1 MNLNCITGHSDHLYK
16 RIQQSIHNATSID
29 IIVSFLMESGV
40 KLIQKDLE
48 AIKDKNIPIRILTGN
63 YLNITQPSALYLIKD
78 ILGENLD
85 LRFYND
91 TKRSFHPKAY
101 IFENKEDGEIFI
113 GSSNLSK
120 SALTSG
126 IEWNY
131 KIDKKSQYDDFKYFK
146 NMFEELFNNESII
159 VNDEELENYSKTW
172 KKPKIYN
179 TVEENKEDINYTYEE
194 ESNITCI
201 FEPRGAQIE
210 ALYELKKTRLD
221 GNDKALVVAA
231 TGIGKTY
238 LAAFD
243 SRKFDRVLFIAHR
256 EEILKQAYESFK
268 NVRRD
273 KFIDL
278 NIERYNNPNE
288 IDKVA
293 DSNEIKNSEYN
304 LENKEITYFSHNLN
318 ENNRYNEDG
327 YSMGFFMNSIKDTNR
342 DIVFAS
348 VQSLGK
354 KEYLKEGYFSKDYF
368 DYIVVDEF
376 HHAVSSNY
384 QNIINYF
391 EPKFMLGLTATPDR
405 LDNKDVF
412 SICDYNTVYEVNLK
426 GAIDRGWLVP
436 FRYYGIYDDSINYE
450 NIEYKNGKYNTKEL
464 ENALSIKN
472 RANLVL
478 NHYKKYKSRQ
488 ALGFCTSKSHAEYMA
503 KYFNE
508 NGIPS
513 CAVYSGSE
521 GEYSLERNEA
531 LRKLRNE
538 ELKVIFSVDMFNEGL
553 DIKSI
558 DMVMFL
564 RPTESPTIFLQ
575 QLGRG
580 LRKYKA
586 KKYLNVLDFIGNYKK
601 ANLAPYLLSGKSKD
615 RLVINKGT
623 YILREEDYPED
634 CFIDFDF
641 RVIDLFEK
649 MNKENQKLED
659 MIIEEYFKV
668 KEDLGY
674 RPSRVDLFTYMD
686 DGLYENMKK
695 KSKLNIFKDYLGF
708 LEKIE
713 ELNKDE
719 KELKGTFL
727 YEFINMLEN
736 TSMSKSYKLPV
747 FLAFY
752 NEGNVKNRIDD
763 DDLYRSFKE
772 FYSKGSNKVDMLKD
786 KSTKDFYTWDKKKY
800 VSLARKNPV
809 KFLLKSSSEFFY
821 EDEDFMCLSDELKI
835 FLENKFFIRN
845 FKDIIDF
852 RTKEFYKNRY
862 EKNTI

>member
-16 RIQQSIHNATSID
+16 HIQQSIHNATSID

-40 KLIQKDLE
+40 KLIQNDLE
-48 AIKDKNIPIRILTGN
+48 AIKHKNIPIRILTGN

-101 IFENKEDGEIFI
+101 IFENKNEGEIFI
-113 GSSNLSK
+113 GSSNLSR

-131 KIDKKSQYDDFKYFK
+131 RIDKSAQPDDFKYFK
-146 NMFEELFNNESII
+146 DMFEDMFNNESII
-159 VNDEELENYSKTW
+159 VNDEELEKYSKTW
-172 KKPKIYN
+172 KRPKVYSSTELKKEEINY
-179 TVEENKEDINYTYEE
+179 VYEENPKVTN
-194 ESNITCI
+194 I

-210 ALYELKKTRLD
+210 ALYGLKKTRLD
-221 GNDKALVVAA
+221 GNDKGLVVAA

-243 SRKFDRVLFIAHR
+243 SREFNKVLFIAHR
-256 EEILKQAYESFK
+256 EEILKQAFDSFK
-268 NVRRD
+268 NIRTD
-273 KFIDL
+273 KL
-278 NIERYNNPNE
+278 
-288 IDKVA
+288 
-293 DSNEIKNSEYN
+293 IKNDTNELMVAENMSCDSEVLEQYN
-304 LENKEITYFSHNLN
+304 M
-318 ENNRYNEDG
+318 G
-327 YSMGFFMNSIKDTNR
+327 YFMNSTKDINK
-342 DIVFAS
+342 DIIFAS

-354 KEYLKEGYFSKDYF
+354 KEYLNEQYFTKDYF

-426 GAIDRGWLVP
+426 GAIDKGWLVP
-436 FRYYGIYDDSINYE
+436 FRYSGIYDDSINYE
-450 NIEYKNGKYNTKEL
+450 ELEYKNGKYNTKEL
-464 ENALSIKN
+464 EEALNIKN

-478 NHYKKYKSRQ
+478 NHYKKYKSKQ

-503 KYFNE
+503 KYFSD
-508 NGIPS
+508 NGVHS

-521 GEYSLERNEA
+521 GEHSIERNEA
-531 LRKLRNE
+531 LKRLRNE
-538 ELKVIFSVDMFNEGL
+538 ELNVIFSVDMFNEGL
-553 DIKSI
+553 DVKSI

-564 RPTESPTIFLQ
+564 RPTESPTVFLQ

-580 LRKYKA
+580 LRKDKS

-601 ANLAPYLLSGKSKD
+601 ANLVPYLLSGKSKD
-615 RLVINKGT
+615 RSVSSRGSS
-623 YILREEDYPED
+623 ILKEEEYPQD

-641 RVIDLFEK
+641 RLIDLFER

-659 MIIEEYFKV
+659 IIIEEYYKI

-686 DGLYENMKK
+686 DDLYDNMKK
-695 KSKLNIFKDYLGF
+695 KSKLNIFKDYIAF
-708 LEKIE
+708 
-713 ELNKDE
+713 LNKIDELSNNE
-719 KELKGTFL
+719 KELLDTFG
-727 YEFINMLEN
+727 YEFIKMIE
-736 TSMSKSYKLPV
+736 TASMSKTYKLPV

-752 NEGNVKNRIDD
+752 SEGQIKEKIND
-763 DDLYRSFKE
+763 DDLYYSFKS
-772 FYSKGSNKVDMLKD
+772 FYNKGSNKVDMLRD
-786 KSTKDFYTWDKKKY
+786 KGTKDFINWDKKKY
-800 VSLARKNPV
+800 VNLARKNPV
-809 KFLLKSSSEFFY
+809 NFLLKSSKEYFY
-821 EDEDFMCLSDELKI
+821 EDEGLFCLDSKLNSIIKDDV
-835 FLENKFFIRN
+835 FIEH
-845 FKDIIDF
+845 FKDAIDF
-852 RTKEFYKNRY
+852 RTKEFYRSRL
-862 EKNTI
+862 EKNNK